1 MVLEVPD
8 TANKEEK
15 ELAGIKVEK
24 ELRLSLFEDEMI
36 LYIENPPNATR
47 KLLELI
53 NDFSPILEILKYL
66 AQ

>member
-36 LYIENPPNATR
+36 LYIENPQNATR

>member
-36 LYIENPPNATR
+36 LYIENPQNATR

-66 AQ
+66 DQ